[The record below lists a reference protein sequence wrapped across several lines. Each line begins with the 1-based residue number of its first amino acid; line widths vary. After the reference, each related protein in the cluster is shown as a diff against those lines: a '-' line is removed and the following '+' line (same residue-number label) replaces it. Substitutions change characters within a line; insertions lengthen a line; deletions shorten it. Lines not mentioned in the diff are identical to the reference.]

1 MRGISALITSY
12 YELLELGVID
22 IILNNKIILV
32 LVIVCTVAATMGCS
46 FLEDEFENS
55 ILSFKIPENW
65 TVVDTTNTDTL
76 ASLKPMDNNTTQ
88 IDITSTDIS
97 PQKVV
102 DGYVTNYPS
111 KYPSFKVIK
120 NEPVTVDGEEGIRL
134 VYQNTGSNEKLVTG
148 PIYISSVVAFSKYNQ
163 TYIIS
168 SREVAANYYENNVEP
183 AMNKVVSS
191 IKIKGYMSSFN

>member
-1 MRGISALITSY
+1 M
-12 YELLELGVID
+12 GVIE
-22 IILNNKIILV
+22 IILNHKIILV
-32 LVIVCTVAATMGCS
+32 LIIVCTVAATMGCS

-65 TVVDTTNTDTL
+65 TVVDTTTTDTL
-76 ASLKPMDNNTTQ
+76 ASLKSMDTNTTL
-88 IDITSTDIS
+88 IDITSTDVS

-102 DGYVTNYPS
+102 DGYVNNYPP

-120 NEPVTVDGEEGIRL
+120 NEPVTVDGEEGIML
-134 VYQNTGSNEKLVTG
+134 VYENTNSNDKLVTS

-168 SREVAANYYENNVEP
+168 SREVSQKYYENNVEP

-191 IKIKGYMSSFN
+191 IRIKGYLSSFN